1 MQLNNFLEFKKKET
15 LVLILLFLFSFLAR
29 IPVIIILG
37 DTVIE
42 NEWNWLLYNLIN
54 HKVLSLGESAVAAPG
69 TITFDGFLLPNLWM
83 PPLYAYYLYV
93 FSFFNLENQSFV
105 LLILFSQILLASVS
119 VSIFY
124 KINKLFFSQK
134 ISFYSS
140 FIFSIFP
147 IYLYACS
154 QISSA
159 SLTIFLAMFFY
170 YYFFKIASNSKFIY
184 IFLFAVTAGLL
195 ILVRREFMAI
205 IVLSSLYLFFYYK
218 IPFKKIFLVI
228 LISLLKISPY
238 LVRN

>member
-1 MQLNNFLEFKKKET
+1 MQLNNFLEFKKRET
-15 LVLILLFLFSFLAR
+15 LLLILLFLFSFLTR
-29 IPVIIILG
+29 IPIIIIFG
-37 DTVIE
+37 DAAIE

-54 HKVLSLGESAVAAPG
+54 HKVLSLGESATAVGQG

-154 QISSA
+154 QISSV
-159 SLTIFLAMFFY
+159 S
-170 YYFFKIASNSKFIY
+170 
-184 IFLFAVTAGLL
+184 
-195 ILVRREFMAI
+195 
-205 IVLSSLYLFFYYK
+205 
-218 IPFKKIFLVI
+218 
-228 LISLLKISPY
+228 
-238 LVRN
+238 